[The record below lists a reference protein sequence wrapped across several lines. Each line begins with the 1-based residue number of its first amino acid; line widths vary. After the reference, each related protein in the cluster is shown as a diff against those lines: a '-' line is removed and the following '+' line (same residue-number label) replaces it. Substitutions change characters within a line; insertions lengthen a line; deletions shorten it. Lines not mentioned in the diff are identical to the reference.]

1 MEHKCKKTDIKTTEK
16 CELNRDEIIK
26 ALEIHSD
33 NNAESCMDRCP
44 YSAMRYCGSEMAKD
58 ALSLIKEL
66 QTLINTLHDK
76 LDEGYAKFV
85 DEERADTV
93 REMQERIR
101 LEFSDC
107 YLNDEICYGRFKT
120 AVDRIAKEMVEGNK

>member
-1 MEHKCKKTDIKTTEK
+1 MS
-16 CELNRDEIIK
+16 ELNKEM
-26 ALEIHSD
+26 LE
-33 NNAESCMDRCP
+33 AEFLMQLNFAEFTDSKLTSP
-44 YSAMRYCGSEMAKD
+44 MRKEFLEY

-66 QTLINTLHDK
+66 TEANDRLKGTISRLGKNN
-76 LDEGYAKFV
+76 DELARVLPLAKK
-85 DEERADTV
+85 EIQADTV

-120 AVDRIAKEMVEGNK
+120 AVDRIAKEMLEGKE